1 MAEMKLNYWF
11 ISSTVAKKINKNCF
25 SLKVL
30 TALEERESYKQM
42 IAIECSK

>member
-1 MAEMKLNYWF
+1 MAEVKPNSQF

-30 TALEERESYKQM
+30 TSPEERER
-42 IAIECSK
+42 AINR